1 MCNVNSF
8 SQVDLAKVNLFHPLV
23 MLNQEVDA
31 GKISNTDIL

>member
-31 GKISNTDIL
+31 GKICNTDIL